1 MTHEALRAGSG
12 AITVGAPPA
21 TALDTRIDERA
32 INVDSLLPRDFGG
45 ECCKRSIPGQSRASG
60 ICFLDSHWSDRDR
73 AMRSGRTLSVNASE
87 NRLLRIREGTQRRF
101 QRKCPHQERETIF
114 WGNAGVFRIFYLE
127 VWPRETAVWSK
138 WAMGLPAAAYHHS
151 GSNRWSGFPVRARS
165 ESVQSRVGS
174 RRIRGS
180 IRFGWGKSIHLD

>member
-60 ICFLDSHWSDRDR
+60 ICFLDSHWSDR
-73 AMRSGRTLSVNASE
+73 
-87 NRLLRIREGTQRRF
+87 RLRRHMACGAAPSAANLDDQYQR
-101 QRKCPHQERETIF
+101 P
-114 WGNAGVFRIFYLE
+114 
-127 VWPRETAVWSK
+127 
-138 WAMGLPAAAYHHS
+138 GLPAGVGDHRLAGAGRGVEPAARPTSLPPPFLLAPALLSLRFQYNCSQALVH
-151 GSNRWSGFPVRARS
+151 ARLRS
-165 ESVQSRVGS
+165 SASDVGTSPITSRLILDARLTPRYSV
-174 RRIRGS
+174 
-180 IRFGWGKSIHLD
+180 